1 MTIRDPSP
9 APPTV
14 QPPTVQ
20 PPTAGPAAPRP
31 AVALHVADEAV
42 AVREALALTL
52 PSDGG
57 RVAALLT
64 AGPGVRAE
72 ALRQRLRAALS
83 ADPRVT
89 LATVTTAPGAPVAD
103 PGVAGGHVNTVATV
117 VSPRPDVVVG
127 ASEHA
132 GTLYLVGSDPGPDG
146 LGGGAAV
153 CASLCVLLS

>member
-31 AVALHVADEAV
+31 VCSSDLHVADEAV

-83 ADPRVT
+83 AGVCLPPLCFACTAVLPLPLLRT
-89 LATVTTAPGAPVAD
+89 L
-103 PGVAGGHVNTVATV
+103 
-117 VSPRPDVVVG
+117 
-127 ASEHA
+127 
-132 GTLYLVGSDPGPDG
+132 TLS
-146 LGGGAAV
+146 A
-153 CASLCVLLS
+153 CC